1 MISVLLT
8 LSDRRSALLANGE
21 SEGLMGIGS
30 TLCIVQSAFDRPAIV
45 KIETKEG
52 QNDTMAERRT
62 LLPLERLPD
71 IRIFKMECRASPG

>member
-30 TLCIVQSAFDRPAIV
+30 TLCIV
-45 KIETKEG
+45 
-52 QNDTMAERRT
+52 
-62 LLPLERLPD
+62 
-71 IRIFKMECRASPG
+71 